1 MNTMSSAAATPAPA
15 IARPGAR
22 GRALV
27 EPLIYAVVA
36 AGVLAFLL
44 TTSGFATTDNMK
56 AVLLSSS
63 LVGMLAIGQT
73 MIMISGSFFSL
84 SLGTSTAVSAMV
96 FLWGL
101 QYGVLPAILLA
112 VAFGAAVSAV
122 QGVPVGAWAA
132 NPIVMTIGGSV
143 VLTGV
148 VVLMTDGSTIRPP
161 ADAPSISFLVRPIAG
176 IPVGFYVL
184 VVATIL
190 AELLLRRGRLGQT
203 TYLVGESRA
212 AARAAGLPVGACIAG
227 VFALAGACGAVA
239 GILAGAVQGGA
250 TFSIE
255 GTLAFDAIA
264 ATLVGGCAV
273 AGGRGSA
280 LRTLAGTLGIAA
292 VSSALLLRGYAG
304 GTQILVKGVIV
315 FVVVVFVH
323 LKTRSRA

>member
-15 IARPGAR
+15 VARPGAR
-22 GRALV
+22 GR
-27 EPLIYAVVA
+27 
-36 AGVLAFLL
+36 AFLL